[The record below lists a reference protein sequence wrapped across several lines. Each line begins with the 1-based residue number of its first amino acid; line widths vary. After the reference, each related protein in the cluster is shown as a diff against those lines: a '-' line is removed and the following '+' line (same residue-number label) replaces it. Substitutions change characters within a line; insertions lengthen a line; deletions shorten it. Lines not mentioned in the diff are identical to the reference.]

1 MIQMRLCVTNCTS
14 ISKRM
19 RSPRPSREGPP
30 GRSRGFALLI
40 VLWSMVL
47 LSLLFARLVSAG
59 RNEAEIA
66 FNLRAAAQRQA
77 QADGVLYSVI
87 FSLLGPPGGQWHAD
101 GTVHRVRLAEAIA
114 SVSIENLDGRI
125 NPNTASPALLD
136 ALLSR
141 VGADATTAR
150 NVSQAIADWRSPDA
164 QGLFEAPQYLAAGLS
179 YTPAGSPFQSI
190 DELKLV
196 LGMTPDLLAKL
207 APHLSLYNGDNPN
220 PEDADPVVRRALHD
234 IGMAVAADTAH
245 PLRGAAIN
253 VVIAGVDGTEASRR
267 ADVELRTSSSPTEYQ
282 ILTWQTA
289 GS

>member
-1 MIQMRLCVTNCTS
+1 MRQL
-14 ISKRM
+14 RLL
-19 RSPRPSREGPP
+19 PRRPREARNG
-30 GRSRGFALLI
+30 GFALLI

-59 RNEAEIA
+59 RSEAEIA

-87 FSLLGPPGGQWHAD
+87 FSLLGPGATHWRAD
-101 GTVHRVRLAEAIA
+101 GAVHRIRLPAAVA
-114 SVSIENLDGRI
+114 SVSIQNLDGRI
-125 NPNTASPALLD
+125 NPNLASPALLD

-164 QGLFEAPQYLAAGLS
+164 QGVFEAPQYLGAGLS

-190 DELKLV
+190 DELGLV
-196 LGMTPDLLAKL
+196 LGMTPDLLGKL

-220 PEDADPVVRRALHD
+220 PADADAVVRHALRD
-234 IGMAVAADTAH
+234 TGMTVTTDSTH
-245 PLRGAAIN
+245 PLRS
-253 VVIAGVDGTEASRR
+253 VVIDVIVVGPGDTEASRR
-267 ADVELRTSSSPTEYQ
+267 ADVQLRTTSSPIGFQ
-282 ILTWQTA
+282 ILTWQPA
-289 GS
+289 AL

>member
-1 MIQMRLCVTNCTS
+1 
-14 ISKRM
+14 M
-19 RSPRPSREGPP
+19 RSCASVSGWISSQMQLPRRP
-30 GRSRGFALLI
+30 GHPRGFALLI

-59 RNEAEIA
+59 RSEAEIA

-87 FSLLGPPGGQWHAD
+87 FSLLGPSSHWPAD
-101 GTVHRVRLAEAIA
+101 GSAHRLRLPAAIA
-114 SVSIENLDGRI
+114 SISIENLDGFI
-125 NPNTASPALLD
+125 NPNTASAALLD

-141 VGADATTAR
+141 VGADATTSR

-164 QGLFEAPQYLAAGLS
+164 QGVFKAPQYLAAGLS

-190 DELKLV
+190 GELGLV

-220 PEDADPVVRRALHD
+220 PEDADAIVRRALRD
-234 IGMAVAADTAH
+234 IGMVRTLAASH
-245 PLRGAAIN
+245 PLRVVAIN
-253 VVIAGVDGTEASRR
+253 VVIAGADGSEAARS
-267 ADVELRTSSSPTEYQ
+267 ADVQLKTASSQTGFQ
-282 ILTWQTA
+282 ILTWKNVNP
-289 GS
+289 